1 MNTALES
8 VLARLDWMH
17 DEGLWPDGQRYL
29 WTDAW
34 GVVLYVS
41 LYEET
46 ANERWLDTAEALVA
60 EVERVL
66 GRPRGLRIGEG
77 PEREGQYYHYL
88 TMWMFALHRLARH
101 RSGYREKAIQL
112 VRQVHPRFVVPGVG
126 VVWKMCEDLTA
137 SCPGFGLGTVD
148 PFHGL
153 VVYRLVDS
161 EELAGEIAQLDQLVQ
176 RCFPSLHVEQ
186 DLSLGLML
194 WLSHFFPDEAWARV
208 QRARSLHTLDGL
220 WVEPPGYFCRSPQ
233 QREARFAFTNHG
245 VSVGL
250 QSIGAWPQRVGNLR
264 RYFDSYRSHDRYDVD
279 PITHVM
285 ACAARLPGAL
295 LEPHAVHGSHLTQ
308 GGVS

>member
-1 MNTALES
+1 MNSTLES

-17 DEGLWPDGQRYL
+17 DEGLWPDGRRYL

-34 GVVLYVS
+34 GVLLYVS
-41 LYEET
+41 LWEET

-88 TMWMFALHRLARH
+88 AMWMFALQRLGRH
-101 RSGYREKAIQL
+101 RPGYREKAIEL

-126 VVWKMCEDLTA
+126 VVWKMSDDLSA
-137 SCPGFGLGTVD
+137 SCPGFGLGTID
-148 PFHGL
+148 AFHGY
-153 VVYRLVDS
+153 VVYRLID
-161 EELAGEIAQLDQLVQ
+161 EDELAGEIAHLRRLVE
-176 RCFPSLHVEQ
+176 RCYPSLHIQQ
-186 DLSLGLML
+186 DLGLGLLL

-208 QRARSLHTLDGL
+208 QRARSLHELDGM
-220 WVEPPGYFCRSPQ
+220 WIDPPGYFCRAPDQ
-233 QREARFAFTNHG
+233 PETRFAFTNHG
-245 VSVGL
+245 ISVGL
-250 QSIGAWPQRVGNLR
+250 QAVGAWPQRVLALR
-264 RYFDSYRSHDRYDVD
+264 SYFDSYRSHDRYDVD

-295 LEPHAVHGSHLTQ
+295 LQREVAPRTRTLE
-308 GGVS
+308 GGLI